1 MAVIIGLSLLF
12 VVLLILP
19 FVVSVLSIRKSRE
32 ASLYVKN
39 DNVRDP
45 RYFSNSFRTLVEKG
59 INPQNRTIQMSKL
72 EPFLYADEVNTNN
85 ACNAIVVAENRFR
98 PLGVPFFC
106 KEIYAASS
114 AHIPPNT
121 YLRAIACLGE
131 LELSENCAVI
141 RWADSE
147 KQMTV
152 GPGCSLGMNASSNL
166 RLVIAPGCTF
176 RRLYA
181 PEILIGTAADDIV
194 RYPVDMTVVYE
205 KLIDIRE
212 VGPREVIEKTIVTEF
227 NLEIGEGAVI
237 MGSVKSTHHIYIHA
251 GARING
257 NVIADG
263 MIIVDE
269 GARILG
275 TAFSQDSILV
285 GPFAEI
291 GVKPKLKSLIARKYI
306 VLCETA
312 KVFGYVGC
320 EADSVTIPK
329 DQYQLELHQK
339 RWASRM
345 KLRQGQMTDE
355 KFRKGK
361 SPAAKAPAE
370 DLSIEN
376 EEENLFE

>member
-152 GPGCSLGMNASSNL
+152 GPGCSLGMNASSSL

-181 PEILIGTAADDIV
+181 PEILIGTAADDMV

-212 VGPREVIEKTIVTEF
+212 GRPQRGHRKDDRNGVYS
-227 NLEIGEGAVI
+227 LEIGEGAVI
-237 MGSVKSTHHIYIHA
+237 MGSVKSTASYLYSCRRPHQRQRDRRRHDHR
-251 GARING
+251 GRRAR
-257 NVIADG
+257 AYS
-263 MIIVDE
+263 
-269 GARILG
+269 ARRFRRIPSWSARLR
-275 TAFSQDSILV
+275 
-285 GPFAEI
+285 EI

-320 EADSVTIPK
+320 EVDSVTIPK
-329 DQYQLELHQK
+329 DAISAGAAPEALGFN
-339 RWASRM
+339 RM
-345 KLRQGQMTDE
+345 KLRGGADDR
-355 KFRKGK
+355 RKVPKRKIPSRQSAG
-361 SPAAKAPAE
+361 
-370 DLSIEN
+370 
-376 EEENLFE
+376 